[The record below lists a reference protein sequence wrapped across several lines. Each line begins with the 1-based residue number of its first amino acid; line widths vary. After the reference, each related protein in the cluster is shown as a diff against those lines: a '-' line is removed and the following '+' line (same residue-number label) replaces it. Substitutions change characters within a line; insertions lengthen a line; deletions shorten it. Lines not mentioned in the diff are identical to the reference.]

1 MDEREWDERYAASEH
16 LWPLEPNVHVASALA
31 DVPPGRALD
40 WAAGEGR
47 HATWLAERGWR
58 VTAVDFSSVAIDR
71 GRQRAALAGLEI
83 DWLVHDVATWRPPE
97 AAFDLVLVAYLHLPA
112 DTLRASHR
120 AAASAVAPGGR
131 LLVVD
136 HDLTN
141 LTDGVGGPPD
151 PDRLV
156 TPDSVVADLDG
167 TGLVVERAERVHR
180 DVDTPEGPRTAIDC
194 LVLASRP

>member
-1 MDEREWDERYAASEH
+1 MDDRAWDERYAASEH
-16 LWPLEPNVHVASALA
+16 LWPLEPNVHVAGVLA
-31 DVPPGRALD
+31 DAPAGRALD

-47 HATWLAERGWR
+47 HALWLAERGWQ

-71 GRQRAALAGLEI
+71 GRQRAARAGLQV
-83 DWLVHDVATWRPPE
+83 DWQVRDVTTWQPPA
-97 AAFDLVLVAYLHLPA
+97 AAFDLVLIAYLHLPA
-112 DTLRASHR
+112 GILRSSHR

-141 LTDGVGGPPD
+141 LTEGVGGPPD

-156 TPDSVVADLDG
+156 TPDSVVADLEG
-167 TGLVVERAERVHR
+167 TGLHVDRAERVHR
-180 DVDTPEGPRTAIDC
+180 DVDTDEGTRIAIDC
-194 LVLASRP
+194 LVVATRP

>member
-31 DVPPGRALD
+31 DVPAGRALD